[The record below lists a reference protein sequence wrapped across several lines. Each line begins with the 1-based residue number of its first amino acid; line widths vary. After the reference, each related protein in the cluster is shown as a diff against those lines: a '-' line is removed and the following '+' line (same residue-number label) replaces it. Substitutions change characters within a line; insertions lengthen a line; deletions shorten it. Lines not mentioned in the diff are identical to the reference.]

1 MKKLQFLFL
10 FSFSALL
17 TNAQVNPKDVTIV
30 RDTFGVPHIY
40 GKTDADAAYGLAWA
54 HCEDAF
60 KLIQHNL
67 LPAKNLLGS
76 VKGKDGV
83 LFDFGFQ
90 FFGVD
95 TLVENNYEN
104 KLSPEFRKVVDG
116 YVQAVNDYAVK
127 HHEEVLVKSSFPFSG
142 KDIIK
147 SYVGIGILMAGAGLD
162 LKAIKD
168 NIADEVFQPN

>member
-1 MKKLQFLFL
+1 MKNALFFINFIL
-10 FSFSALL
+10 FISVS
-17 TNAQVNPKDVTIV
+17 AQVNPKDVTIV

-40 GKTDADAAYGLAWA
+40 GKTDADAAYGLAYA

-60 KLIQHNL
+60 KLIQYNL

-95 TLVENNYEN
+95 TLIENN
-104 KLSPEFRKVVDG
+104 
-116 YVQAVNDYAVK
+116 
-127 HHEEVLVKSSFPFSG
+127 
-142 KDIIK
+142 
-147 SYVGIGILMAGAGLD
+147 
-162 LKAIKD
+162 
-168 NIADEVFQPN
+168 